1 MNKQFQVSFSPK
13 FFLLR
18 LEEQATQ
25 QNKQCDD
32 LKKRKALV
40 QTLNTP
46 PQAAGPLASEANL
59 LLEKGLVS
67 VPWAESKEKK

>member
-1 MNKQFQVSFSPK
+1 MNKQFQVSFSPN

-32 LKKRKALV
+32 LKKRKELHF
-40 QTLNTP
+40 QHIYTKKFF
-46 PQAAGPLASEANL
+46 L
-59 LLEKGLVS
+59 L
-67 VPWAESKEKK
+67 